1 MKKILVV
8 LLSVFTVNFYVYAE
22 EINRETVK
30 IQTLKNN
37 LSIASAK
44 LALDNAKQEYNSS
57 FGSFFPQI
65 NFKGNLPLNEFKK
78 NFLRNYSYGLE
89 ISIPIF
95 KRFETYST
103 VKDKASEFKFAQ
115 ASYDKTVS
123 DELYKADA
131 AYINLMSLYEEIEL
145 LKNTKEKK
153 IEDKNIIELNYNSGE
168 INIALLR
175 KTEADFAMAEYNLKA
190 AQRHVETASVQ
201 LLKAIG
207 RNDYATILETN
218 ERITISKKLPKK
230 PDYDNL
236 ITVIPEFI
244 IAQYKFESFKIQ
256 TLKAKGQWLPSLTG
270 NIQYSGPSGQTTDKW
285 NKSAGISFSYT
296 IFDGGKRYAYMQT
309 VSNNLKIASEEL
321 KNTINNLKAR
331 AIELYNNLTDAYELV
346 ALKTQYLDATK
357 LHLEI
362 LTKEY
367 VNGII
372 NYNEWYS
379 IEKDYFSSQT
389 ELLKAKKEAV
399 LKRAE
404 WNTFTGKSLKGK

>member
-218 ERITISKKLPKK
+218 ERLAISEKL
-230 PDYDNL
+230 
-236 ITVIPEFI
+236 
-244 IAQYKFESFKIQ
+244 
-256 TLKAKGQWLPSLTG
+256 
-270 NIQYSGPSGQTTDKW
+270 
-285 NKSAGISFSYT
+285 
-296 IFDGGKRYAYMQT
+296 
-309 VSNNLKIASEEL
+309 L
-321 KNTINNLKAR
+321 KNQTM
-331 AIELYNNLTDAYELV
+331 T
-346 ALKTQYLDATK
+346 AL
-357 LHLEI
+357 
-362 LTKEY
+362 
-367 VNGII
+367 
-372 NYNEWYS
+372 
-379 IEKDYFSSQT
+379 
-389 ELLKAKKEAV
+389 
-399 LKRAE
+399 
-404 WNTFTGKSLKGK
+404 